1 MKAFWKS
8 RPVKTVGILAALLVL
23 GMLIAAATGHG
34 ETAQSG
40 VLGTVFAP
48 AHWAAEKISDG
59 LATLSGNAK
68 GNTEYEKKIDE
79 LQRQLGEMQE
89 QLADYKNIKSQN
101 EEYKEALELKDENS
115 GFQYVAA
122 DVVGRDSADPYL
134 SFTISKGAVNG
145 VKENDAV
152 LYGRYLIG
160 IVKKAYPTY
169 SIVTTVLD
177 PDFSVSAYDI
187 NSGEVSYVTG
197 DAKLAADG
205 CCKFENLSTSTDITY
220 GSIIASAGISSKLPK
235 GLIIGTVEEVA
246 DETTNIS
253 TYAIVKPGTDIAN
266 ITDCLD
272 RRRRPVAE
280 YPRPV
285 LANWQRPLLFAAA
298 GDPVAGHGR
307 AGAAR
312 RTAGTVCRVRVGPAR
327 GQIRRVQRPVLY
339 AAVLWR
345 VHRDGA
351 LYSQHLCDPH
361 AVCSAGALPVR
372 SAVLA
377 VLYSH

>member
-101 EEYKEALELKDENS
+101 EEYKAALELKDENS

-122 DVVGRDSADPYL
+122 DVVGRDSADP
-134 SFTISKGAVNG
+134 
-145 VKENDAV
+145 
-152 LYGRYLIG
+152 YLIG

-253 TYAIVKPGTDIAN
+253 TYTIVKPGTDIAN
-266 ITDCLD
+266 ITDCL
-272 RRRRPVAE
+272 
-280 YPRPV
+280 V
-285 LANWQRPLLFAAA
+285 LTGF
-298 GDPVAGHGR
+298 
-307 AGAAR
+307 
-312 RTAGTVCRVRVGPAR
+312 TPAK
-327 GQIRRVQRPVLY
+327 G
-339 AAVLWR
+339 
-345 VHRDGA
+345 GK
-351 LYSQHLCDPH
+351 
-361 AVCSAGALPVR
+361 
-372 SAVLA
+372 
-377 VLYSH
+377 

>member
-101 EEYKEALELKDENS
+101 EEYKEALELKNENS

-122 DVVGRDSADPYL
+122 DVVGR
-134 SFTISKGAVNG
+134 
-145 VKENDAV
+145 
-152 LYGRYLIG
+152 
-160 IVKKAYPTY
+160 
-169 SIVTTVLD
+169 
-177 PDFSVSAYDI
+177 DI

-266 ITDCLD
+266 ITDCL
-272 RRRRPVAE
+272 
-280 YPRPV
+280 V
-285 LANWQRPLLFAAA
+285 LTGF
-298 GDPVAGHGR
+298 
-307 AGAAR
+307 
-312 RTAGTVCRVRVGPAR
+312 TPAK
-327 GQIRRVQRPVLY
+327 G
-339 AAVLWR
+339 
-345 VHRDGA
+345 GK
-351 LYSQHLCDPH
+351 
-361 AVCSAGALPVR
+361 
-372 SAVLA
+372 
-377 VLYSH
+377 

>member
-101 EEYKEALELKDENS
+101 EEYKEALELKNENS

-134 SFTISKGAVNG
+134 SFTISEGAVNG

-187 NSGEVSYVTG
+187 NSGDG
-197 DAKLAADG
+197 DDQTVDRVFHRLLMCCQFHYLPPLAG
-205 CCKFENLSTSTDITY
+205 
-220 GSIIASAGISSKLPK
+220 
-235 GLIIGTVEEVA
+235 
-246 DETTNIS
+246 
-253 TYAIVKPGTDIAN
+253 VKPVSTRQSVI
-266 ITDCLD
+266 
-272 RRRRPVAE
+272 
-280 YPRPV
+280 
-285 LANWQRPLLFAAA
+285 LAISVPGLTMA
-298 GDPVAGHGR
+298 
-307 AGAAR
+307 
-312 RTAGTVCRVRVGPAR
+312 
-327 GQIRRVQRPVLY
+327 
-339 AAVLWR
+339 
-345 VHRDGA
+345 
-351 LYSQHLCDPH
+351 
-361 AVCSAGALPVR
+361 
-372 SAVLA
+372 
-377 VLYSH
+377 

>member
-134 SFTISKGAVNG
+134 SFTISKGTVSG

-197 DAKLAADG
+197 DAKLAADS

-266 ITDCLD
+266 ITDCL
-272 RRRRPVAE
+272 
-280 YPRPV
+280 V
-285 LANWQRPLLFAAA
+285 LTGF
-298 GDPVAGHGR
+298 
-307 AGAAR
+307 
-312 RTAGTVCRVRVGPAR
+312 TPAK
-327 GQIRRVQRPVLY
+327 G
-339 AAVLWR
+339 
-345 VHRDGA
+345 GK
-351 LYSQHLCDPH
+351 
-361 AVCSAGALPVR
+361 
-372 SAVLA
+372 
-377 VLYSH
+377 